1 MWPNEGVIIT
11 MALQRG
17 VAREGRREERK
28 LEGEATG
35 RGASQGLA
43 YRNEGLLQREEG
55 KSAVCERVV
64 RYYRSG
70 LLWYWRGWNGS
81 GNNGFV

>member
-17 VAREGRREERK
+17 VAGEGSRQERER
-28 LEGEATG
+28 EGEATG
-35 RGASQGLA
+35 KGASQGLA
-43 YRNEGLLQREEG
+43 YRNEELLQREEG

-64 RYYRSG
+64 RYYMLG
-70 LLWYWRGWNGS
+70 L
-81 GNNGFV
+81 